1 MHVLRNIA
9 LPVIAL
15 VTILATSW
23 ALFHP
28 SFFRV
33 HDYVHATR
41 VVEMLRGLQEGQ
53 LPVRWSSNLG
63 YGYGMPL
70 FQFYAPLPFLV
81 GAGMFWLQLDMILV
95 LKALYLLCNVLTF
108 TGMYWLGRMLF
119 GRAGGVLSAIAF
131 TMAPYRSVNLY
142 VRGALSEAWAM
153 MALPWVFLG
162 VVMLIQRKKHGLWV
176 LLGGL
181 ITIMLSHNLTTLLF
195 VPISLLLAGLTYITW
210 RMTKAGKKHPKQQ
223 WQTIGATL
231 GGYALAV
238 GLCAFYLFP
247 AVVEKDL
254 TKIGDIFSGYF
265 HYSHHFLYIR
275 QFITPSWGYGGSAW
289 GPEDGISF
297 FLGYG
302 QLLAAAVAATA
313 VLYSIWK
320 NKEHPQVI
328 WTVGVAA
335 LFGLAC
341 FMAILRSQF
350 LWDSIPLLPM
360 VQFPWRWLSIA
371 SFMLALIA
379 GAGVS
384 LLPQAKLRLSVTL
397 TIGLITLL
405 TSWNYFRPESYMDN
419 PQDLY
424 YTDADKIR
432 REMSQILPD
441 YIPGTMSDELEAR
454 EQLFLVPDGTEQQ
467 VETLIDRG
475 HQKLFKTTFL
485 SPVVFNPLIASYPGW
500 QVEID
505 GEQVEWGSGGQ
516 FGTISF
522 TVPEG
527 VHLVGVY
534 LGRTPVRV
542 WSDALTVVSIFIL
555 IGVASYVSLEQR
567 RS

>member
-1 MHVLRNIA
+1 
-9 LPVIAL
+9 
-15 VTILATSW
+15 
-23 ALFHP
+23 
-28 SFFRV
+28 
-33 HDYVHATR
+33 
-41 VVEMLRGLQEGQ
+41 
-53 LPVRWSSNLG
+53 
-63 YGYGMPL
+63 
-70 FQFYAPLPFLV
+70 
-81 GAGMFWLQLDMILV
+81 
-95 LKALYLLCNVLTF
+95 
-108 TGMYWLGRMLF
+108 
-119 GRAGGVLSAIAF
+119 
-131 TMAPYRSVNLY
+131 
-142 VRGALSEAWAM
+142 M

-162 VVMLIQRKKHGLWV
+162 VVMLIQRKKHGFWV
-176 LLGGL
+176 LLAGL
-181 ITIMLSHNLTTLLF
+181 VTLMLSHNLTTLLF
-195 VPISLLLAGLTYITW
+195 VPISLLLAGLTSITW
-210 RMTKAGKKHPKQQ
+210 RMTKEGKKHAKQQ
-223 WQTIGATL
+223 WHTIGTTL

-275 QFITPSWGYGGSAW
+275 QFITPNWGYGGSAW
-289 GPEDGISF
+289 GPDDGISF

-302 QLLAAAVAATA
+302 QLLAAGVAAAA
-313 VLYSIWK
+313 VLYNIWK
-320 NKEHPQVI
+320 KKERPQMI

-341 FMAILRSQF
+341 FMGILRSQF
-350 LWDSIPLLPM
+350 LWDTIPLLST

-384 LLPQAKLRLSVTL
+384 LLPQAKLRLGMTL

-405 TSWNYFRPESYMDN
+405 TSWSYFRPESYMDT

-424 YTDADKIR
+424 YTDKDKIR

-441 YIPGTMSDELEAR
+441 YIPNTMSDELEAR
-454 EQLFLVPDGTEQQ
+454 EQLFLVPGGTEQQ

-505 GEQVEWGSGGQ
+505 GKQVEWGSGGQ

-522 TVPEG
+522 EVPEG
-527 VHLVGVY
+527 ERLVGVY

-542 WSDALTVVSIFIL
+542 WSDALTVLSIFIL
-555 IGVASYVSLEQR
+555 MGVASYVSLEHR
-567 RS
+567 RR